1 MVSSQANCS
10 SRGASLRHD
19 DQAQACRA
27 WRIPD
32 PLWARLVPLLPAR
45 QPHPLECH
53 WPRVDDRKAMD
64 ALVFVLRTSCPWG
77 ALDATGLCAHRA
89 AHRRCQAGVE
99 ADVLV
104 ALWDQGQEA

>member
-1 MVSSQANCS
+1 
-10 SRGASLRHD
+10 
-19 DQAQACRA
+19 
-27 WRIPD
+27 
-32 PLWARLVPLLPAR
+32 
-45 QPHPLECH
+45 
-53 WPRVDDRKAMD
+53 MD